1 MNTEFNFDS
10 DTTKL
15 TYTFSG
21 RMDGINTKE
30 AEKVVHDGLMKVA
43 EELGAAGNDEEG
55 LKITFDLKS
64 VDFVASSFIR
74 VCLFVAKKIGQPN
87 FSIINT
93 NPHINKTFKVS
104 GLDEA
109 LNVS

>member
-1 MNTEFNFDS
+1 MNTEFNYEPNS
-10 DTTKL
+10 TTL

-21 RMDGINTKE
+21 RMDGINTKD
-30 AEKVVHDGLMKVA
+30 AEKTIHDGLTSVA
-43 EELGAAGNDEEG
+43 EKLGADGDKNGNF
-55 LKITFDLKS
+55 KIVFDLKN
-64 VDFVASSFIR
+64 VDFVASAFIR
-74 VCLFVAKKIGQPN
+74 VCLFVAKRANLSN

>member
-1 MNTEFNFDS
+1 MNTEFKYEANS
-10 DTTKL
+10 TTL

-21 RMDGINTKE
+21 RLDGINTKE
-30 AEKVVHDGLMKVA
+30 AEKIVHDGLTKTA
-43 EELGAAGNDEEG
+43 EELIAAGNEDG
-55 LKITFDLKS
+55 SLKIVFDLKS
-64 VDFVASSFIR
+64 VDFVASAFIR
-74 VCLFVAKKIGQPN
+74 VCLFVAKKAKQTN